1 MSKKRNFAITIQVNN
16 GSSPAQTFTIS
27 EGKAMKI
34 VDLIQPEMKKQRLK
48 FQSSSVKLDQF
59 FH

>member
-1 MSKKRNFAITIQVNN
+1 MPKKRNYSITIQVNN

-27 EGKAMKI
+27 EGKAMQI

-48 FQSSSVKLDQF
+48 LQSSSVKLDPF